1 VTAEHRGVGIGDGL
15 RGIPLASN
23 SGKRC
28 LSIVTMRTQPAS
40 IALMRASKNSQADSL
55 ESIEWLQVSP

>member
-1 VTAEHRGVGIGDGL
+1 VPVDRDDADAT
-15 RGIPLASN
+15 
-23 SGKRC
+23 
-28 LSIVTMRTQPAS
+28 AS